1 MSGEYT
7 FFLSFF
13 YSSCFSTY
21 TKGGVAM
28 PTGIEFLM
36 DLNGKQAKEF
46 LGQQERRR
54 EYRSRHPTELGA
66 LKCMDGRLHLPIATN
81 TPLGIIQPWRNIGG
95 MFDTRW
101 PIFNASLAEWQ
112 RYGRCRNKRG
122 LLFVTYHYSRSDN
135 PSLGCA
141 GHKHNLDQA
150 RSSALQLTHQCRRV
164 LAHPHYYAILV
175 GFDTD
180 WDCLVLASEDGHD
193 DLDMA
198 DVGSDRDLIANWL
211 LRHHADMPS
220 DVVRDATE
228 VLVRNADRAQEIR
241 CSGRTIEQ
249 LKHCESVIAVGR
261 GYDWLHLPNKALI
274 VGHFDPDYLQAVITA
289 GRIVW
294 HNLLDGR
301 IRAEDIVLMTSAPYS
316 SPDDRPFKVDKVTG
330 LHEEATAAIRDHV
343 SELWP
348 YLRQVR
354 SVVDI
359 HTRKLEPLEV
369 VQATARRVL

>member
-1 MSGEYT
+1 
-7 FFLSFF
+7 
-13 YSSCFSTY
+13 
-21 TKGGVAM
+21 M

-36 DLNGKQAKEF
+36 DLNAKQSREF
-46 LGQQERRR
+46 LSQQERRR

-135 PSLGCA
+135 DSLGCA

-175 GFDTD
+175 GLDTD

-198 DVGSDRDLIANWL
+198 DVGTDRDLIANWL

-228 VLVRNADRAQEIR
+228 VLVRNADRVQETR

-249 LKHCESVIAVGR
+249 LRHCESVIAVGR

-301 IRAEDIVLMTSAPYS
+301 IKAEDIVLMTSAPYS
-316 SPDDRPFKVDKVTG
+316 SGDDRPFKVDKVSG
-330 LHEEATAAIRDHV
+330 LHHQAAAAIRDHV

-348 YLRQVR
+348 YLRQIR

-359 HTRKLEPLEV
+359 HTRRLEPLEV
-369 VQATARRVL
+369 IQATARRVL